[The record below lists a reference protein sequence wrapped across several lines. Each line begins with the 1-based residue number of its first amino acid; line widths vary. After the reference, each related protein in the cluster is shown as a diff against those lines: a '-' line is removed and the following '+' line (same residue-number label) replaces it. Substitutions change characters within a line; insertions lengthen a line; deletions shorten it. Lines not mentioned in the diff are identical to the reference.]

1 VPGGE
6 GAHARSSIPRL
17 QSQIDAIHAGRTS
30 SLDLSD
36 SALGERLTEV
46 PDEIRGLEG
55 LRTLVVGYSAIDRLP
70 SWIGDLP
77 HIEEIDT
84 SHHPIAALPYRPNI
98 RWSIHAETLILCS
111 DALDPAQVYA
121 ISIRPETS
129 SQAVRADPRN
139 YIPAEEFFTTCRSN
153 GFTDRSDMR
162 QLGGYLHDLGI
173 CLFFQDDPLLSK
185 TVILKPE
192 WGTGAVYRVLDDP
205 GITRSL
211 GVFRRDDL
219 QRIWSDDPGRRP
231 ACTARHDRSRADAHP
246 PLLSGHQ
253 GRKVHAVQLPEVLYL
268 GRAKHVH
275 GQRAAGFRPLR

>member
-1 VPGGE
+1 MPSGE
-6 GAHARSSIPRL
+6 GARTRSSIPRL

-121 ISIRPETS
+121 KEYLQSKYCMFELTEIASRSEFASRVYPIVMPDAIIFDPISRLGYIKYWEEK
-129 SQAVRADPRN
+129 QAA
-139 YIPAEEFFTTCRSN
+139 
-153 GFTDRSDMR
+153 
-162 QLGGYLHDLGI
+162 
-173 CLFFQDDPLLSK
+173 
-185 TVILKPE
+185 
-192 WGTGAVYRVLDDP
+192 LDDAMREVGQEYLQ
-205 GITRSL
+205 GIREELDLYAKIRSTIAGIMKML
-211 GVFRRDDL
+211 
-219 QRIWSDDPGRRP
+219 
-231 ACTARHDRSRADAHP
+231 ADMNTLTPEIHK
-246 PLLSGHQ
+246 GTDFE
-253 GRKVHAVQLPEVLYL
+253 QLYMQL
-268 GRAKHVH
+268 
-275 GQRAAGFRPLR
+275 AAALT